1 MGMFKY
7 FRDVISG
14 GIGYW
19 NETNNTVVSELW
31 NKLED
36 LDSPNDTIFKHFMV
50 SAGIV
55 IEDLMGMRKNEN
67 TIIKIDCK
75 KVDTEKFRLLYT
87 VILSY
92 FSFLFNV
99 TNRALKEDVKKALVE
114 VTNRPEV
121 VQRIFQ
127 QLSKCYSKSTG
138 EINMTSLGGKI
149 WDEIVEMT
157 GFGEKMDPRQPIY
170 FIMFSGEAYKEAVKD
185 IKAEFNF

>member
-7 FRDVISG
+7 FRDVLSG
-14 GIGYW
+14 RIVHW
-19 NETNNTVVSELW
+19 NETNNTVVNELW
-31 NKLED
+31 NKLGD
-36 LDSPNDTIFKHFMV
+36 LDSPNDTIFKHFMI

-55 IEDLMGMRKNEN
+55 IEDLMGMRKNEQ

-75 KVDTEKFRLLYT
+75 KVDTEKFRQLYT
-87 VILSY
+87 IILSC

-138 EINMTSLGGKI
+138 EINMGLIGGKI

-157 GFGEKMDPRQPIY
+157 GFGDRMDPGQLVY
-170 FIMFSGEAYKEAVKD
+170 FTMISGEAYKEAVKD
-185 IKAEFNF
+185 IKAEFNL